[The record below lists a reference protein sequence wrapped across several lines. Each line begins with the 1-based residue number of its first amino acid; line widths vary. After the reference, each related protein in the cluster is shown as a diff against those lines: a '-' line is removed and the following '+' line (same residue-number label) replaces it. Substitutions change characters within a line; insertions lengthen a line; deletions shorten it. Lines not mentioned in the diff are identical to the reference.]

1 VSAYGS
7 KPYNLDINQLG
18 ASQYPRF
25 SVIQDSPYKDAVVED
40 IILNEQHPEY
50 EGQTGI
56 NIGMAKIRLIP
67 DDRNVPKDQLNWAMP
82 LESTIREYPLKNEIV
97 MVFYSVGR
105 LFYTRRVNINNKIT
119 ESSWPG
125 LSQKFS
131 PLPPS
136 SDTSQEVSIAAQGG
150 PAFRPWGNTQSTNL
164 GDEFAENPSVKM
176 VRPNEGDTIIQ
187 GRFGNIIRFGS
198 SLFSNPVTATPQPNL
213 LLTVGQDISKA
224 VSTQQ
229 PSVYSLVYEDINKD
243 KSCIWMIVDERVT
256 LDPATRTS
264 VAHLRSTESSDST
277 KYTGAQIFLNSDRVI
292 LNSKVN
298 EISLFAKKEIN
309 LSAVESITIDSGKSV
324 FITAERDIEISTSRD
339 LILTA
344 RSINLNVTNDIS
356 QGTSGNY
363 IISGKKIFIGASPND
378 TTQPMVLGGELA
390 TWLQNLMDAFIVEIP
405 KSIATLNP
413 VPFVKAITELR
424 IKLGAPGIP
433 QAAIF
438 NSTSNFT
445 SKTND

>member
-1 VSAYGS
+1 MSAYGS

-40 IILNEQHPEY
+40 IILNETHPEY
-50 EGQTGI
+50 DKQTGI
-56 NIGMAKIRLIP
+56 NIGMAKVRLIP
-67 DDRNVPKDQLNWAMP
+67 DDRNVPKDQLNWVMP

-131 PLPPS
+131 PQS
-136 SDTSQEVSIAAQGG
+136 ATSNTSQNVAIAAQGG
-150 PAFRPWGNTQSTNL
+150 PSFRPWGETQSTNL
-164 GDEFAENPSVKM
+164 GDEFAENPTVKM

-187 GRFGNIIRFGS
+187 GRYGNIIRFGS
-198 SLFSNPVTATPQPNL
+198 SVFSNPVTPTPQPNL
-213 LLTVGQDISKA
+213 LLTVGQDLNKA

-229 PSVYSLVYEDINKD
+229 SSVYSLVYEDINKD
-243 KSCIWMIVDERVT
+243 KSCIWMVTDEKIV
-256 LDPATRTS
+256 LDPSTKS
-264 VAHLRSTESSDST
+264 SKSHLRSAESSDST
-277 KYTGAQIFLNSDRVI
+277 KYTGAQIFVNSDRVV
-292 LNSKVN
+292 LNSKIN

-324 FITAERDIEISTSRD
+324 FITAERDIEISTPRD
-339 LILTA
+339 LILSG
-344 RSINLNVTNDIS
+344 RSVSINVTDDIS

-390 TWLQNLMDAFIVEIP
+390 AWLQSLMDAFLVEIP
-405 KSIATLNP
+405 KSISTLNP
-413 VPFVKAITELR
+413 APFIKAITELR
-424 IKLGAPGIP
+424 IQLGVPGIP
-433 QAAIF
+433 QSAIF